1 MQDTRIKHRVPQHT
15 LYVGTNSLFD
25 HSIVVFAEFV
35 SGFLCILPDLGIIG
49 IKRSAIDQTM
59 SLLISDARRLVFLE
73 SDSDSLSPNWNIPVS
88 MPPNSPPNPFPDHH
102 WS

>member
-35 SGFLCILPDLGIIG
+35 SGFLCILPDLSIIG
-49 IKRSAIDQTM
+49 IKRSSIDQTM
-59 SLLISDARRLVFLE
+59 SLLRLLRRETFGFLGIRFRF
-73 SDSDSLSPNWNIPVS
+73 SQP
-88 MPPNSPPNPFPDHH
+88 
-102 WS
+102 